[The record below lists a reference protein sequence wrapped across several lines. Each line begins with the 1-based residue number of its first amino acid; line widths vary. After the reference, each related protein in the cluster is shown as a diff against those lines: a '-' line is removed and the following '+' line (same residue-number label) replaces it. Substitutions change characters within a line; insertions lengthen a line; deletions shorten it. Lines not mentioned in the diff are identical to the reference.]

1 MSETSTF
8 VARAFCSVDEENAEY
23 EDGMRGAYAS
33 VACRESDLI
42 GAVQAIASELAE
54 NALTLRGFD
63 FIFDTSYMDREPS
76 EYETELISRLSSYPV
91 QFENVHYF
99 KPDS

>member
-1 MSETSTF
+1 MADTPTF
-8 VARAFCSVDEENAEY
+8 IARAFCSVDKENAEY
-23 EDGMRGAYAS
+23 EDGTRGAYAS
-33 VACRESDLI
+33 VACRESSLLRAI
-42 GAVQAIASELAE
+42 QAIASELAE

-63 FIFDTSYMDREPS
+63 FIFDTNYIDREPS
-76 EYETELISRLSSYPV
+76 DYEAELISRLSSYPV